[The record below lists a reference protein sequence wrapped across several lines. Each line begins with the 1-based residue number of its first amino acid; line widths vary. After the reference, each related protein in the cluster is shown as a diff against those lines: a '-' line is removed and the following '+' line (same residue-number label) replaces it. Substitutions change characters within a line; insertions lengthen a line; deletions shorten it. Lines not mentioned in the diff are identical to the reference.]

1 MFHPFNSNNPS
12 KLISVSIKCQQNDEM
27 QHHGFGYLSYE
38 EDFKFHFDGPC
49 IMEKGNIIE
58 ALLFLSDFRTI
69 YFIFDKDGKP
79 YISTNY

>member
-38 EDFKFHFDGPC
+38 EDFKFRFDGPC
-49 IMEKGNIIE
+49 IMEKGI
-58 ALLFLSDFRTI
+58 
-69 YFIFDKDGKP
+69 
-79 YISTNY
+79 